1 MPSCRQPAVP
11 AARMNET
18 DKAGPEAD
26 AGEEGDGTKVVRYLM
41 LGETTEGRKFRPG
54 DWADRL
60 FSACGSYARDA
71 DIKQMLSENI
81 CMVERSGRKGI
92 VFSEALA
99 DLEPEMYY
107 FLVRFG
113 ENNSLRVSK
122 LEQNQW
128 HKHKRQIIILPK
140 RNFN

>member
-1 MPSCRQPAVP
+1 
-11 AARMNET
+11 MNEGNGA
-18 DKAGPEAD
+18 DPEA
-26 AGEEGDGTKVVRYLM
+26 AEEGSATKIIRYLM
-41 LGETTEGRKFRPG
+41 LGETKEGRKFRPS

-71 DIKQMLSENI
+71 DIKKMLSENI

-99 DLEPEMYY
+99 DLEPEMYH

-113 ENNSLRVSK
+113 ENNSLRISK

-128 HKHKRQIIILPK
+128 HNQKRQIIMLPK